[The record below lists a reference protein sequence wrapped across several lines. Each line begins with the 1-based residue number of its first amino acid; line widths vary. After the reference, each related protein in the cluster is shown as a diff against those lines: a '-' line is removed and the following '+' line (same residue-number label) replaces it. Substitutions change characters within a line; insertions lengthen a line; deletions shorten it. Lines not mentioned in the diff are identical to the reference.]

1 MTRLSAENCAVIL
14 VNYNT
19 SADTLAALTALANLR
34 TLPSC
39 LLVVDNGSRP
49 GEAQKLEHGWRA
61 LCAARGLPG
70 PLLSTGHA
78 PDGSLPDSLMPEAQP
93 PAALL
98 LRLAQNSG
106 FSGGNNAALR
116 WLLAHTTAGQCAAF
130 WLLNNDTEPD
140 PAALDALCARLNERP
155 QAGLC
160 GSTLLYAH
168 APDRVQAAGGCVFSP
183 LSGRTAFMAGGSAT
197 ADLARLRSEEVEK
210 RLAYVVG
217 ASLLARRHVLERV
230 GLLPE
235 EYFLYY
241 EDLAFALNAR
251 RAGYALAWA
260 RHSLVRHKE
269 GGSTGASGGGAGR
282 PAARSALVDYLSV
295 RNRIYLIRRYYP
307 WALPAALA
315 GLAGVCLNRLRRGQG
330 DRLGLVRRAA
340 IDGLRG
346 RMGRPEPERFRLA

>member
-1 MTRLSAENCAVIL
+1 
-14 VNYNT
+14 
-19 SADTLAALTALANLR
+19 
-34 TLPSC
+34 
-39 LLVVDNGSRP
+39 
-49 GEAQKLEHGWRA
+49 
-61 LCAARGLPG
+61 
-70 PLLSTGHA
+70 
-78 PDGSLPDSLMPEAQP
+78 MPEAQP

-116 WLLAHTTAGQCAAF
+116 WLLGHTTAGQCAAF

-168 APDRVQAAGGCVFSP
+168 APHRVQAAGGCVFSP

-210 RLAYVVG
+210 RPGLCG
-217 ASLLARRHVLERV
+217 RRFAFGCGGTSWSAW

-269 GGSTGASGGGAGR
+269 GGSTGASGAG
-282 PAARSALVDYLSV
+282 PAACGPFR
-295 RNRIYLIRRYYP
+295 
-307 WALPAALA
+307 A
-315 GLAGVCLNRLRRGQG
+315 G
-330 DRLGLVRRAA
+330 GL
-340 IDGLRG
+340 
-346 RMGRPEPERFRLA
+346 PERAQPASI